1 MMDRIVPVALLL
13 AGLLFHTAFPAIAEA
28 APPAVR
34 FDMPLAIACQDV
46 TPPEFA
52 ATSPGVRLIEARF
65 EVSTLI
71 AAGKEEDLTQVLIR
85 IVSPKGT
92 LTIADYLPKTLHE
105 SRMAGPI
112 TIQKTDEASATL
124 GINLAGKY
132 ELLTGATADIG
143 LAQKSAACAK
153 YDLLPPLETV
163 AASGTIVRGTGVFF
177 KRKASP
183 RNLLEGSA
191 EYAVVLRVP
200 QDWRADYVHVR
211 CEAEGIERSFVSSL
225 NETVACGQRDFL
237 VGLYLEGDE
246 GARTMA
252 EGFARRA
259 KLPGSPSQVPLRG
272 SVHRSASVFNL
283 LPSLGR

>member
-1 MMDRIVPVALLL
+1 MDRIVPVALSICALTSL
-13 AGLLFHTAFPAIAEA
+13 AQA

-46 TPPEFA
+46 TPPDFA
-52 ATSPGVRLIEARF
+52 ATNPGARLVEARF

-71 AAGKEEDLTQVLIR
+71 AAGKEEDLTQLLVR

-92 LTIADYLPKTLHE
+92 LTVADYLPKTLHE
-105 SRMAGPI
+105 SRVAGPI
-112 TIQKTDEASATL
+112 NVQKTDDSSATL
-124 GINLAGKY
+124 GINLAGNY

-143 LAQKSAACAK
+143 LAQKSAACTK

-183 RNLLEGSA
+183 RNLLEGA
-191 EYAVVLRVP
+191 AQYAVVLRVP

-211 CEAEGIERSFVSSL
+211 CEAAGIERSFVSSL

-246 GARTMA
+246 AARKMA
-252 EGFARRA
+252 EGIARRQGGGVSGS
-259 KLPGSPSQVPLRG
+259 KLQGPNRG
-272 SVHRSASVFNL
+272 SVQRSASVLSL
-283 LPSLGR
+283 LPSFGR